1 MSYLKVVFVFR
12 LMIAAVMQ
20 QLYWSTCMSSCIL
33 KSYVNYFR
41 RYIMFAAEPV
51 LGSLANVLGDYPSD
65 ISANRTTMFNVS

>member
-20 QLYWSTCMSSCIL
+20 QLYWSMSNCIL